1 MSVPS
6 SVRVVNEGA
15 CIVLEGSAD
24 NQTYR
29 DILLSARY
37 L

>member
-6 SVRVVNEGA
+6 GVRVVNEGA
-15 CIVLEGSAD
+15 CLVLEGSAD